1 MRRCDDLDSSRCF
14 FRSDE
19 RVIHLNGTWY
29 FASREGEQGPF
40 TSRDEASVEMQR
52 FVVEVQQLSA
62 FQASRDAAKIKITDL
77 ELVPMADDEVA
88 LPAAVSVTAAATYER
103 PTRRVAKLELA

>member
-1 MRRCDDLDSSRCF
+1 MRRYDDPDTSRCF

-29 FASREGEQGPF
+29 FASREGERGPF
-40 TSRDEASVEMQR
+40 TSRNEASTEMQR

-62 FQASRDAAKIKITDL
+62 FQASRDAAKVKIADL
-77 ELVPMADDEVA
+77 ELVPMTDDQVA
-88 LPAAVSVTAAATYER
+88 PAAVAVAIPATCDR
-103 PTRRVAKLELA
+103 PTRRAPKLELA